1 MSVRE
6 GERKGSWRVSV
17 REEKSESEREEG
29 VREGE
34 KARQADERN
43 KMTLNDNLKT
53 LPRIELDGSR

>member
-1 MSVRE
+1 M
-6 GERKGSWRVSV
+6 SV

-29 VREGE
+29 MREGE
-34 KARQADERN
+34 KVSQADDRN

>member
-1 MSVRE
+1 M
-6 GERKGSWRVSV
+6 SV
-17 REEKSESEREEG
+17 REEKSESEGEEG

-34 KARQADERN
+34 KARQADEKN